1 MKRQLQISGTYKF
14 ENKSGLFTGIVT
26 FDERENLIYYS
37 WNLRDKQGNNL
48 GGKARPIAFQQIPL
62 GQNKLEFS
70 KAHALE
76 GIRKFRIGRERIIQE
91 LNVLE

>member
-1 MKRQLQISGTYKF
+1 MKKQIQISGTYKF
-14 ENKSGLFTGIVT
+14 DNKSGPFTGTVS
-26 FDERENLIYYS
+26 FDERENLIYYT
-37 WNLRDKQGNNL
+37 WNLRDEQGNNL

-62 GQNKLEFS
+62 GQDKLEFS

-76 GIRKFRIGRERIIQE
+76 GIRKFRIGREKIIQE